1 MENSEIAKIFWEI
14 SEFLELKGDNTFKIR
29 AYQKAARNIET
40 LSQNLDDIYKRGG
53 IAALR
58 ELPGI
63 GQDLSEKIES
73 FIKTGKVDTYD
84 KLRREFPAGFI
95 NLLEIPS
102 LGPKTAM
109 LLYKKFKV
117 GSVAALEKLT
127 RSGKLEGLP
136 GFGTKK
142 TENILKGINL
152 KKRVKGRFL
161 LSEALAYAEPIV
173 AELEKLKA
181 VDRLL
186 PAGSLRRRQETIGD
200 LDFLVTSKD
209 PARVMS
215 GFTSLPQVE
224 RTLVKGGTKAS
235 VILKNGMQADLRVV
249 KEKSFGA
256 AAHYFTGS
264 KGHNIHIRQLAQKK
278 GWKVSEY
285 GIFNTAGKQ
294 IGGRTEQEMF
304 SKFGLQ
310 YIPPELREMRGEF
323 EAAAKREIPE
333 LIEPIDIRG
342 DLQMHSDHSD
352 GSSTIEAMAAAA
364 NKLGYEYIA
373 ITDHTR
379 STRVAGGQ
387 TEKEF
392 LKELEDIDRINRKL
406 NGFRVLKGVE
416 VDILPD
422 GTLDF
427 SDEVLKRAEVVLAAV
442 HSNFKMEKSKMTK
455 RIIRALENKYVNLLA
470 HPTGRLIGKREPYEV
485 DIEAVIQAAKRT
497 GTVLEI
503 NAYPERLDLSDL
515 HCRRAKEVGVLLAIN
530 TDSHSPL
537 QLGTMKY
544 GVMTARRGWLEKSDV
559 INTLPVGKLL
569 KI

>member
-40 LSQNLDDIYKRGG
+40 LSQNLDDIYKRGE

-285 GIFNTAGKQ
+285 GIFDAKGRQ
-294 IGGRTEQEMF
+294 IGGQTEEEMF

-323 EAAAKREIPE
+323 EAAAKREIPR
-333 LIEPIDIRG
+333 LIELEDIKG
-342 DLQMHSDHSD
+342 DLHSHTNATDGSNSILEMAQAAKELGYEYLLISDHSQ
-352 GSSTIEAMAAAA
+352 STRDAKGLSVKQCLQHIKEIRAAA
-364 NKLGYEYIA
+364 NKISGIKIL
-373 ITDHTR
+373 
-379 STRVAGGQ
+379 AGA
-387 TEKEF
+387 
-392 LKELEDIDRINRKL
+392 
-406 NGFRVLKGVE
+406 E

-422 GTLDF
+422 GSLDYP
-427 SDEVLKRAEVVLAAV
+427 DEV
-442 HSNFKMEKSKMTK
+442 
-455 RIIRALENKYVNLLA
+455 
-470 HPTGRLIGKREPYEV
+470 
-485 DIEAVIQAAKRT
+485 
-497 GTVLEI
+497 
-503 NAYPERLDLSDL
+503 
-515 HCRRAKEVGVLLAIN
+515 
-530 TDSHSPL
+530 
-537 QLGTMKY
+537 
-544 GVMTARRGWLEKSDV
+544 
-559 INTLPVGKLL
+559 
-569 KI
+569 